1 MRISWVVVL
10 APIQAFSVG
19 SWLTL
24 LILLISLELKEGVLT
39 AVSQNGAS
47 TVSDKGKRS
56 RKACSRGSTG
66 KAGNGGDGELHFG
79 W

>member
-10 APIQAFSVG
+10 APIQALSVG
-19 SWLTL
+19 SWLAP
-24 LILLISLELKEGVLT
+24 LILLISLELKGRVLT
-39 AVSQNGAS
+39 AVSQNGAA
-47 TVSDKGKRS
+47 TVSDEGKRS
-56 RKACSRGSTG
+56 RKFCSGGSTD

>member
-19 SWLTL
+19 SWLAL
-24 LILLISLELKEGVLT
+24 LILLISLELKERVIT
-39 AVSQNGAS
+39 AVRQNSAA
-47 TVSDKGKRS
+47 TVSDEGKRS
-56 RKACSRGSTG
+56 GKACGGGSTG